1 MTTSTPTPAKNAT
14 PSLDDRYTNTAGT
27 VFLSGN
33 QALVRL
39 PIQQRLLDQAAGLNT
54 GGYVSGYRGSPLG
67 RYDMELWSAARYLEP
82 LNIKFQPVVRQ
93 RAGRGP
99 LR

>member
-1 MTTSTPTPAKNAT
+1 MTTSNPTPAKNAT
-14 PSLDDRYTNTAGT
+14 PSLDDRYTKTTGT

-67 RYDMELWSAARYLEP
+67 GYDQALWQAKKHLTAQ
-82 LNIKFQPVVRQ
+82 NVVFQPGVNEEL
-93 RAGRGP
+93 AATAM
-99 LR
+99 

>member
-1 MTTSTPTPAKNAT
+1 MTSNSQTPAPVTA
-14 PSLDDRYTNTAGT
+14 PSLDDRYTKTTGT

-67 RYDMELWSAARYLEP
+67 RYDMELWAAARYLEP
-82 LNIKFQPVVRQ
+82 LNVRFQSGVN
-93 RAGRGP
+93 
-99 LR
+99 